1 MPRASRRRP
10 STVMIT
16 LTRYLY
22 YPLAVA
28 LAALVV
34 IEAGEAERLAQA
46 AAEMQSLAGSTRL
59 AWAELLERLSLSL
72 YSGASDL
79 KQAYG
84 ALIGASRD
92 AAGQV
97 EHGALAFAVLSLL
110 QLAWVAWSAR
120 GRSRVFAW
128 HLNLV
133 ALVAFAVGIAAPML
147 TVVAYADVPVLGEV
161 VLRYEAKS
169 IVGTVLQLGSLGSW
183 FTALLLTLFSIVT
196 PFVKLLLSWV
206 AASTRDPRRVVSA
219 IEHIGKWSMTDVF
232 VVAVLLAFLA
242 AGPGGMTRASLG
254 VGLYFFAGYAIA
266 SQVAGHLLV
275 HALRGRTTSGEQA

>member
-1 MPRASRRRP
+1 
-10 STVMIT
+10 MIT

-161 VLRYEAKS
+161 VLRYDAKS
-169 IVGTVLQLGSLGSW
+169 ICSTTAALADDGNWLLAGLIAGFSILVPLLKVALVVCAVQSMRPVTRERSLG
-183 FTALLLTLFSIVT
+183 ALHAL
-196 PFVKLLLSWV
+196 
-206 AASTRDPRRVVSA
+206 
-219 IEHIGKWSMTDVF
+219 GKWSMADVF
-232 VVAVLLAFLA
+232 VVAVLVAYLALDKDVHGRA
-242 AGPGGMTRASLG
+242 ALG
-254 VGLYFFAGYAIA
+254 VGLYFFLAYCLLSMLA
-266 SQVAGHLLV
+266 SHWA
-275 HALRGRTTSGEQA
+275 ARRSS